1 MEQPDLLYNIMMQ
14 LPLNDIKT
22 LCMTMTKANTIC
34 HTQHF
39 WYEKMIKDDI
49 LIGTTSNLQRY
60 ELLINFKEKIIHD
73 MATDKLDLPSSLPF
87 DLLPEKLKAKI
98 PYTEYVFN
106 LKIKPMMNRYVV
118 SCYVDDVN
126 YGIVMSYHEVI
137 HYLVYLYDAKY
148 HNDQLYMTQKDYE
161 NVYNEYNEYSDD
173 DEL

>member
-1 MEQPDLLYNIMMQ
+1 
-14 LPLNDIKT
+14 
-22 LCMTMTKANTIC
+22 
-34 HTQHF
+34 
-39 WYEKMIKDDI
+39 
-49 LIGTTSNLQRY
+49 
-60 ELLINFKEKIIHD
+60 

-87 DLLPEKLKAKI
+87 DLLPEKLKTKI
-98 PYTEYVFN
+98 PYTEYVFD
-106 LKIKPMMNRYVV
+106 LTIKPMMNRYVV

-161 NVYNEYNEYSDD
+161 NVYNEYNEY